1 MSGKFP
7 KISFILGYIL
17 SFPFYRMPL
26 QETLDTY
33 SYFITEADKLNL
45 AYFTLVRY
53 QPSLDAEFNGM
64 YFRRMSLPNSIL
76 TDTIR
81 CETCDTAR
89 HPRILPSLY
98 QERQIDPQWW
108 YPP

>member
-7 KISFILGYIL
+7 DISLSLGYMTT
-17 SFPFYRMPL
+17 FPFYRMPL

-53 QPSLDAEFNGM
+53 QPSLDAEFNGTS
-64 YFRRMSLPNSIL
+64 FRMH
-76 TDTIR
+76 
-81 CETCDTAR
+81 E
-89 HPRILPSLY
+89 PS
-98 QERQIDPQWW
+98 
-108 YPP
+108 